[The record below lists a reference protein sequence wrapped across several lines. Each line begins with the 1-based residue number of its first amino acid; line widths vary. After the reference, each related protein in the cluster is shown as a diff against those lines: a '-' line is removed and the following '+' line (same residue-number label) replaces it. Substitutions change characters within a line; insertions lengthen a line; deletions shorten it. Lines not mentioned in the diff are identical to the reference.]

1 MVLQNMPVMHCAC
14 FVVTSKVILQ
24 FVRTSFAGLI
34 LHFGCFIYGCHYS
47 GILVPG
53 GFGIRG
59 TEGKLQA
66 ISWAR
71 TKKKPFLGKVIKIRN
86 YCVLEV
92 YSKPVDLI
100 KKTPKTT
107 NSHQGRILSWGRKCA
122 IVIICLVKSAKGCS
136 HVLHQSCTTSVV

>member
-34 LHFGCFIYGCHYS
+34 LHVSCFIYGCHYS

-71 TKKKPFLGKVIKIRN
+71 TKKKPFLGKVIKIGN

-92 YSKPVDLI
+92 YSKPIDLI
-100 KKTPKTT
+100 KKKPKTT
-107 NSHQGRILSWGRKCA
+107 NSH
-122 IVIICLVKSAKGCS
+122 
-136 HVLHQSCTTSVV
+136 

>member
-1 MVLQNMPVMHCAC
+1 MRQMSKFKFCVSGMIIQNMPFMHCNC
-14 FVVTSKVILQ
+14 LLFCNLKSLSKL
-24 FVRTSFAGLI
+24 VRTSFAGLI
-34 LHFGCFIYGCHYS
+34 LCVECYIYGFHCS

-71 TKKKPFLGKVIKIRN
+71 TKKKPFLGKIISVRI

-92 YSKPVDLI
+92 YRKLIDLI
-100 KKTPKTT
+100 
-107 NSHQGRILSWGRKCA
+107 S
-122 IVIICLVKSAKGCS
+122 
-136 HVLHQSCTTSVV
+136 